1 MPAVRPPAEYSAIFA
16 NRKINMNH
24 PHPLS
29 ILCGTDFSAPARAAA
44 DAAAALATKLG
55 ASLRLVH
62 ASEIAGSPLAEE
74 HLLTEANR
82 LRNAG
87 AELVAEVVNGVADEA
102 LVRLAQ
108 EREARLIVVSSLGRR
123 APARWLLGSVAE
135 RIAESATVPTLVV
148 RDAAP
153 FQAWARGERA
163 LKILVGTDFSANSD
177 AALRWVA
184 ELRKFGPCEV
194 IAAYAAWTPEEAS
207 RLGALGE
214 LSLVGT
220 SPTVQ
225 NVLERDLR
233 TKVAALLG
241 QKNVRIL
248 VQGGWG
254 RPDAQLAGMAAEEKA
269 DLIVV
274 GTHQRHG
281 FSLLG
286 ASSVSRGI
294 LRYAPMSV
302 ACVPTP
308 VGKRMEVPA
317 IRACAR
323 VLVAVDL
330 NEPHGFAAPYGYGI
344 CSPGGT
350 VRLVHV
356 VAPSRLPDPTIGGPD
371 QGFPGNA
378 ERRDD
383 RTQSESGLRALVPAE
398 AVANGVKTEIEVID
412 DAETAHGICAEAE
425 RFNADVICIGS
436 HTRPGFGAKVL
447 GSVSL
452 GVLQRSRRPVLVVW
466 PPSQ

>member
-1 MPAVRPPAEYSAIFA
+1 
-16 NRKINMNH
+16 MNH
-24 PHPLS
+24 PHPQT

-44 DAAAALATKLG
+44 DAAAAIATKLG
-55 ASLRLVH
+55 APLRLVH
-62 ASEIAGSPLAEE
+62 ASEITGSPLSQD
-74 HLLTEANR
+74 HLLAEAKR
-82 LRNAG
+82 LRDAG
-87 AELVAEVVNGVADEA
+87 ADLVPEVVDGVADEV

-108 EREARLIVVSSLGRR
+108 ERKAQLIVVSSLGRR

-135 RIAESATVPTLVV
+135 RVVESATVPTLVV

-163 LKILVGTDFSANSD
+163 LRVFVGTDFSANSD

-194 IAAYAAWTPEEAS
+194 IAAYAAWTPKEAS

-214 LSLVGT
+214 LSLAGT
-220 SPTVQ
+220 SPVVQ

-233 TKVAALLG
+233 AKVAGLLG
-241 QKNVRIL
+241 QENVKVL

-254 RPDAQLAGMAAEEKA
+254 RPDAQLAGMAADANA

-286 ASSVSRGI
+286 ESSVSRGI

-302 ACVPTP
+302 VCVPAP
-308 VGKRMEVPA
+308 VGRRMAVPA
-317 IRACAR
+317 TRACPR

-330 NEPHGFAAPYGYGI
+330 DEPHGFAAPYGYGI

-350 VRLVHV
+350 VRLVYIG
-356 VAPSRLPDPTIGGPD
+356 APDLRPASVQTGATSPFAPR
-371 QGFPGNA
+371 
-378 ERRDD
+378 
-383 RTQSESGLRALVPAE
+383 LRALAPEDADTR
-398 AVANGVKTEIEVID
+398 GIKTEVEVIGD
-412 DAETAHGICAEAE
+412 SETALAICAEAE

-466 PPSQ
+466 PPAQ